1 MVRGNTGTSSRAKS
15 TLPLTRK
22 FVPPRRLGVVTPKE
36 DIPTSSLTPVED
48 YDDDEDEESEE
59 KEVEIKQDKGKGK
72 MIDTDIPKT
81 VKPSGHPTTIS
92 QADEEASTSEYKS
105 SNVLKTVQELMEEY
119 TLRQKQLETFM
130 SEATSSIAKL
140 EERIVS
146 AQSRNE
152 DDEKCR
158 ESLRD
163 LKALMAD
170 TLKQSTV
177 PIVGIES
184 AGSFGDFNNQQART
198 QSHLS
203 RFTQLDSDEDSTLSL
218 RTIDPKV
225 LRPSYQ
231 GIGPAPSPT
240 SSPDPP
246 SSSVMPSSPPR
257 KQAESSASPPSPP
270 SPDHSGNAED
280 TPASD
285 PDTDTI
291 DIPPHSS
298 PLFIPSPPSSPYHP
312 SSSAAAAASSLMSI
326 AHSDYQAS
334 SPPPASVTH
343 EATRPSPSPPSPQLP
358 PPLPTQPTL
367 STEDIHHLADE
378 AVKTIG
384 SKKRSRRQTT
394 TPPPAPVCSSPM
406 QPPPKRLKSR
416 KTGPQV
422 PSKPKIKKRQVK
434 GESGSLPIGTLA
446 KGKGVTRVKG
456 ANWPKLGPNTVIG
469 LAGNIECEHV
479 SRLNGIKADDSVLGL
494 YTDLVLA

>member
-1 MVRGNTGTSSRAKS
+1 MVHGNTGTPSRAKS

-22 FVPPRRLGVVTPKE
+22 FVPPRRLGVVAPKE

-48 YDDDEDEESEE
+48 VDDDEDEESEE

-72 MIDTDIPKT
+72 MIDTDISKT
-81 VKPSGHPTTIS
+81 IKRGHPTTIS
-92 QADEEASTSEYKS
+92 QADEETSTSEDKS

-140 EERIVS
+140 EERIAS
-146 AQSRNE
+146 AQSRND

-163 LKALMAD
+163 LKALVAD
-170 TLKQSTV
+170 TLTQSTV
-177 PIVGIES
+177 PIVGVES

-203 RFTQLDSDEDSTLSL
+203 RFTQLDSDEDSTQSL

-231 GIGPAPSPT
+231 GIGPAPPPT

-246 SSSVMPSSPPR
+246 SSSVIASSPPR
-257 KQAESSASPPSPP
+257 GQAESSASPPSPTHTR
-270 SPDHSGNAED
+270 DTED
-280 TPASD
+280 GPA
-285 PDTDTI
+285 PEHDTTLV
-291 DIPPHSS
+291 DIPPYSS
-298 PLFIPSPPSSPYHP
+298 PLFIPSPPSSPYQP
-312 SSSAAAAASSLMSI
+312 SSSAAAAASTLVSI

-343 EATRPSPSPPSPQLP
+343 EATRPSPSPPSPLLP

-367 STEDIHHLADE
+367 STEDIHHLAGQ

-394 TPPPAPVCSSPM
+394 TPLPAPVCSSPV

-479 SRLNGIKADDSVLGL
+479 SRLNGVKANDSVLGL
-494 YTDLVLA
+494 YTDLVLD